1 MINKI
6 ICTLFTL
13 VLVYLLYDSFKTK
26 LKYTWE
32 IIPVWRKCIIC
43 VLIFAYIS
51 LLTLCVIKL
60 WME

>member
-6 ICTLFTL
+6 IWTLL
-13 VLVYLLYDSFKTK
+13 ALIPVYLLYDAFKTN
-26 LKYTWE
+26 LKYTWKV
-32 IIPVWRKCIIC
+32 IPVWRKWIIC

-60 WME
+60 WMV

>member
-6 ICTLFTL
+6 TLTVTTL
-13 VLVYLLYDSFKTK
+13 LAVYLLYDSFKTS
-26 LKYTWE
+26 LKYTWKSF
-32 IIPVWRKCIIC
+32 PAWRKWIIC

-60 WME
+60 WMV